1 MATAAGC
8 GRMSTFQF
16 EIRKRVIEGLGIE
29 KDNVGFAA
37 LVIRVTSFAF
47 RRRHFRVLAVE
58 PSPFRNIV
66 PDLLM
71 AFEAKPAL
79 FLL

>member
-1 MATAAGC
+1 M
-8 GRMSTFQF
+8 RTFQF

-29 KDNVGFAA
+29 KNDVGFAA
-37 LVIRVTSFAF
+37 LMIGVTSFAF
-47 RRRHFRVLAVE
+47 RGRHFRVLAVE
-58 PSPFRNIV
+58 PSPSRNIFS
-66 PDLLM
+66 DLLM